1 MEIKMKFNFVAVLFV
16 LLSILCFDLIKS
28 QTISCNKRTFKRVD
42 EISAKL
48 LSFGNSGRKFP
59 ETPQE
64 VPKYCA

>member
-1 MEIKMKFNFVAVLFV
+1 MEMKMKCHFIAVLFI
-16 LLSILCFDLIKS
+16 LLSILCLDLTKS

-59 ETPQE
+59 ETPQD